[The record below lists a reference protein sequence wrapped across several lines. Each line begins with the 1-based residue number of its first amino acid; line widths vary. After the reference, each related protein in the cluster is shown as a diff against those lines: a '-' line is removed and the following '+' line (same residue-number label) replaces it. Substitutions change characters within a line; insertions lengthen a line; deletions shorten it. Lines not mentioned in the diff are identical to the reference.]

1 MSLDIL
7 PFGNKRKEIVNA
19 PTPQQL
25 QRLAGLFSV
34 LGDPAR
40 LRILQSLRDGPL
52 SVGEIHRACRLKQA
66 NTSKHL
72 RVLREARVVAPNRS
86 GTTVRYEIA
95 EPLVLDLC
103 DLVCGNTPPASRTR
117 ALKAGG

>member
-1 MSLDIL
+1 MT
-7 PFGNKRKEIVNA
+7 A

-25 QRLAGLFSV
+25 QRLAALFSV

-40 LRILQSLRDGPL
+40 LRILQSLRGGPL
-52 SVGEIHRACRLKQA
+52 SVGEIHRTCRLKQA

-103 DLVCGNTPPASRTR
+103 DLVCGNTPADGRTR

>member
-1 MSLDIL
+1 MT
-7 PFGNKRKEIVNA
+7 A

-40 LRILQSLRDGPL
+40 LRILQSLRDGSL

-103 DLVCGNTPPASRTR
+103 DLVCGNPPADGRTR
-117 ALKAGG
+117 TLKAGD

>member
-1 MSLDIL
+1 MGLDIL
-7 PFGNKRKEIVNA
+7 PFGNKRKKIVTA

-25 QRLAGLFSV
+25 QRLAALFSV

-72 RVLREARVVAPNRS
+72 RVLREARVVAPRRA

-95 EPLVLDLC
+95 EPLVFDLC
-103 DLVCGNTPPASRTR
+103 DLVCGNTPTDGRPR
-117 ALKAGG
+117 APEARG